1 MRIVNFG
8 QLIDVQSR
16 QMAHQLVVETSD
28 GHQHVIATDEG
39 TVAQLVAVMTNAPKP
54 APRPAPA
61 ADPELV
67 AGLQRQVEMRRA
79 DPEYAAAL
87 QDSEDG
93 FWEQM
98 KGGGEAPEEPEFDEG
113 AEIFG
118 GEEDPGEVASEPVMG
133 VIAEDR
139 IADTPDQVG
148 GLGQP
153 APRAQLQTTSPPRP
167 RILTD
172 KDGFAVPVRSK
183 TVPKDEM
190 GYPIVKRQAQAPR
203 IPDDNGEEDGAQ
215 I

>member
-8 QLIDVQSR
+8 QMIDVQSR
-16 QMAHQLVVETSD
+16 RMAHQIVVETAD
-28 GHQHVIATDEG
+28 GRQHIVPTDEG
-39 TVAQLVAVMTNAPKP
+39 TVTQLIAIMTNAPQQE
-54 APRPAPA
+54 ARPAPA
-61 ADPELV
+61 ADPGLV
-67 AGLQRQVEMRRA
+67 AGLQRQVEMRRS

-98 KGGGEAPEEPEFDEG
+98 REGAAPNEEPEFDEG

-118 GEEDPGEVASEPVMG
+118 GEEDPGEASEPVMG

-139 IADTPDQVG
+139 IADAPEPVG

-153 APRAQLQTTSPPRP
+153 PPRAQLQTTTPPRP
-167 RILTD
+167 RVLTD
-172 KDGFAVPVRSK
+172 KDGFAMPVRAK

-190 GYPIVKRQAQAPR
+190 GYPIVQKRAQAPR